1 MFFVHS
7 NNICTPSHLIV
18 QGGSHAAECRV
29 AFVIGVMAGILAKQ
43 FYGSTA
49 WKQTRRAYMKSVGG
63 LCERCMANGIV
74 RPAEVVHHKKPI
86 SEKNVSNVNITLSW
100 NNLQAL
106 CAACHAEVHDEIYR
120 KRTGRR
126 YKINNDGRVVIVN
139 E

>member
-1 MFFVHS
+1 M
-7 NNICTPSHLIV
+7 ICSGRKSRGELSR
-18 QGGSHAAECRV
+18 GFCYGD
-29 AFVIGVMAGILAKQ
+29 MAGILAKQ
-43 FYGSTA
+43 FYGSPA

-74 RPAEVVHHKKPI
+74 TPAAVVHHKNPI
-86 SEKNVSNVNITLSW
+86 TEKNVSNVNVTLSW

-106 CAACHAEVHDEIYR
+106 CAACHAEVHDDLYR

-126 YKINNDGRVVIVN
+126 YKINNSGHVVIVN